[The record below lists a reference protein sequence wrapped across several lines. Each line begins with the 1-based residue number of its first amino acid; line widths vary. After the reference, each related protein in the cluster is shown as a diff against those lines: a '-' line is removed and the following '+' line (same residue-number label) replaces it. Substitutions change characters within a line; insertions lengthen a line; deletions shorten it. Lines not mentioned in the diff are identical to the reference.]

1 MGFKAMIQDKI
12 VSGVVFLAVLL
23 FSGGIISASAQER
36 LSGEPFTDPAKQID
50 MPEVWKKSPI
60 KYAGW
65 AEGADI
71 AVTLDQHLYPALLP
85 VIKKYAKEHNLD
97 IAVQE
102 GTCGIS
108 AGMLIDKTVDVGG
121 FCCPPGETDRLP
133 GLKFH
138 TLGIASLALFVH
150 PENPLNDISIEEAR
164 KVYRGY
170 IYKWSELKFNK
181 GTDLPNQIIR
191 PVGRLHCKLRP
202 GHWRL
207 LLDNEDLFSPDLQEV
222 GSIDDMIRS
231 VSISKA
237 AIGYETLWMVHRYR
251 EMGEVKLLKING
263 HSPYDSAR
271 LASGEYPLYR
281 TYNITTW
288 EGKGIANPK
297 AQELVTHLLKEAGS
311 LESKFGI
318 VPASNLGRARWK
330 FKENELV
337 GEPE

>member
-1 MGFKAMIQDKI
+1 MIQNKTTI
-12 VSGVVFLAVLL
+12 GLVFLAVLFF
-23 FSGGIISASAQER
+23 FSGNINVSAQEK
-36 LSGEPFTDPAKQID
+36 LGGKPFTDSAKQFD
-50 MPEVWKKSPI
+50 MPEDWKKSPI
-60 KYAGW
+60 KYTKW
-65 AEGADI
+65 SEGADI

-85 VIKKYAKEHNLD
+85 VIMKYAREHNLD

-108 AGMLIDKTVDVGG
+108 AGMLIDKAVDIGG
-121 FCCPPGETDRLP
+121 FCCPPGLTDRLQ

-138 TLGIASLALFVH
+138 TIGIASLALLVH
-150 PENPLNDISIEEAR
+150 KENPLNNISIEEAR
-164 KVYRGY
+164 KVYQGY
-170 IYKWSELKFNK
+170 IYKWSELKHDK
-181 GTDLPNQIIR
+181 KTDLPDQIVR

-207 LLDNEDLFSPDLQEV
+207 LLDNEDLFSPDLHEV

-237 AIGYETLWMVHRYR
+237 AIGYETLWMVQRYR
-251 EMGEVKLLKING
+251 DMGEVKALKING
-263 HSPYDSAR
+263 YSPYDSAS

-281 TYNITTW
+281 TYSITTW
-288 EGKGIANPK
+288 EGEGIASPK
-297 AQELVTHLLKEAGS
+297 AQELVSHLLKEVGS

-318 VPASNLGRARWK
+318 IPAANLRRAGWK
-330 FKENELV
+330 FKDDELV

>member
-1 MGFKAMIQDKI
+1 MKTMIRNKTI
-12 VSGVVFLAVLL
+12 IVLL
-23 FSGGIISASAQER
+23 SLAALLSLRGIVCVSAQEK
-36 LSGEPFTDPAKQID
+36 LGGKPFTEPAKQID
-50 MPEVWKKSPI
+50 MSDEWKKSPV
-60 KYAGW
+60 KYSEW
-65 AEGADI
+65 AKGADI

-85 VIKKYAKEHNLD
+85 VIKKYAREHNLD

-108 AGMLIDKTVDVGG
+108 AGMLIDKAVDIGG
-121 FCCPPGETDRLP
+121 FCCPPGLTDRLP

-138 TLGIASLALFVH
+138 TLGIASLALLVH
-150 PENPLNDISIEEAR
+150 KENPLNNISIEEAR
-164 KVYRGY
+164 KVYQGY
-170 IYKWSELKFNK
+170 VYKWSDLKPDK
-181 GTDLPNQIIR
+181 VTDLPDRIIR

-202 GHWRL
+202 GHWRF
-207 LLDNEDLFSPDLQEV
+207 LLDNEDLFSPDLHEV

-251 EMGEVKLLKING
+251 DMGEVKLLKING
-263 HSPYDSAR
+263 HSPDESAS

-288 EGKGIANPK
+288 NGKGISNQK
-297 AQELVTHLLKEAGS
+297 AQELVTHLLKEAGN
-311 LESKFGI
+311 LDRKFGI
-318 VPASNLGRARWK
+318 VPASELRKAGWK
-330 FKENELV
+330 FKESELV